1 MIQSS
6 NAQNRIE
13 IFADIRSGPS
23 FLEPSDSAGHSVMVV
38 LKEQFFLMILNF
50 GMDEGEDGLSGR
62 EKQQFWNLNH
72 LSPSLSRW
80 RRSFIYGR
88 FKP

>member
-1 MIQSS
+1 
-6 NAQNRIE
+6 
-13 IFADIRSGPS
+13 
-23 FLEPSDSAGHSVMVV
+23 MVV

-72 LSPSLSRW
+72 LSPSLS
-80 RRSFIYGR
+80 
-88 FKP
+88 